1 MLWDF
6 TGHTD
11 RKINAKNQFTIKDHK
26 NNCLFIELIFPLDKN
41 LSAEEFGKITKYK
54 ILKLKLSKHGIL
66 NP

>member
-26 NNCLFIELIFPLDKN
+26 NNYL
-41 LSAEEFGKITKYK
+41 LS
-54 ILKLKLSKHGIL
+54 
-66 NP
+66 